1 MVKRMIEFRYNP
13 EPAMLKVSNYE
24 ELGKKESE

>member
-13 EPAMLKVSNYE
+13 ELAILKVSNYE
-24 ELGKKESE
+24 ELGKKDKE